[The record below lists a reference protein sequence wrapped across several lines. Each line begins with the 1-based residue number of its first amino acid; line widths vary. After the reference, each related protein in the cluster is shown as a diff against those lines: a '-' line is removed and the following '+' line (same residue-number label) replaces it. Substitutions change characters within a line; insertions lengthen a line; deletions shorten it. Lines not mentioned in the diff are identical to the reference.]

1 MSNNEMNDVKLAKIA
16 IISFGL
22 ISLFGDII
30 YEGARSIIP
39 SYLEILLAPAV
50 MVGFALGLGEF
61 LGYALRL
68 VSGPIADTTRAYWA
82 LTIIG
87 YCLLI
92 SIPLLALTTNW
103 QIAIILVIIER
114 IAKAIRTP
122 ARDTLLSV
130 TTRAY
135 GRGKAFGL
143 HELLD
148 QVGAILGPTIVVVS
162 IFYYSVHRV
171 ELPEI
176 FRNTFLILFLPYLC
190 LLVVLTS
197 GYLKMKTPTA
207 EMLKTTKRERIVEP
221 LTKSFYLYSFAV
233 LLNTAG
239 LFPVALILYRAT
251 PTLLEAIW
259 GVALLYL
266 LVQAVDAIFAVIAG
280 FAYDKFGIK
289 FLSIPFL
296 LSIFPAVFIAFS
308 FIYSTLSFIFIVI
321 SAAVF
326 GIILGMQESIY
337 RAAVADLTGIT
348 KRGTGYGIFNAMYG
362 FGFLIGGTI
371 FGYFLDKISM
381 GYLVYASFMVW
392 YSIVL
397 QILSLVFLLMS
408 VKK

>member
-1 MSNNEMNDVKLAKIA
+1 MSDNEMNNVKLAKIA

-39 SYLEILLAPAV
+39 SYLEVLLAPAV
-50 MVGFALGLGEF
+50 IVGFALGLGEF

-103 QIAIILVIIER
+103 QIAIILVIVER

-148 QVGAILGPTIVVVS
+148 QIGAILGPMIVTVS
-162 IFYYSVHRV
+162 IFYYSAHKV

-176 FRNTFLILFLPYLC
+176 FRNTFLILFIPYLC

-197 GYLKMKTPTA
+197 GYLKMKKPT
-207 EMLKTTKRERIVEP
+207 MDLLKAAHQEKISEP
-221 LTKSFYLYSFAV
+221 LTRSFYLYSFAV

-239 LFPVALILYRAT
+239 LFPVSLILYRAT

-266 LVQAVDAIFAVIAG
+266 LVQAVDAVIAPFSG
-280 FAYDKFGIK
+280 LAYDKFGIK
-289 FLSIPFL
+289 FLSIPFI
-296 LSIFPAVFIAFS
+296 LSIFPATFIAFS
-308 FIYSTLSFIFIVI
+308 FIYSTFSFVFIVI
-321 SAAVF
+321 AAAVF
-326 GIILGMQESIY
+326 GAILGMQESIY
-337 RAAVADLTGIT
+337 RAAVADLTGVR
-348 KRGTGYGIFNAMYG
+348 KRGTGYGIFNACYG
-362 FGFLIGGTI
+362 FGFIVSGTI
-371 FGYFLDKISM
+371 FGYFLDKINE
-381 GYLVYASFMVW
+381 GYIAYASFMIW

-397 QILSLVFLLMS
+397 QVLSLILIFIS
-408 VKK
+408 IKK